1 MLTVKKKEP
10 EKNLCKIP
18 LKFVLLNEK
27 EHSSKN
33 FYHLI
38 YSNSMY
44 QINFSVFFFNKYVDA
59 SRIRGTVLGAVESTY
74 KYETVQC
81 RGGP

>member
-1 MLTVKKKEP
+1 MKHFIAHYKKKEP

-44 QINFSVFFFNKYVDA
+44 QINVFFFQLFKYLDA
-59 SRIRGTVLGAVESTY
+59 SRIRGTVLGAMEST
-74 KYETVQC
+74 
-81 RGGP
+81 